1 MDIEIVGTAWYR
13 MMPNIQLLDDIK
25 GKDALLLQSCFPKGV
40 IGLNNIEGIYKLSVK
55 TYFIPIYYFILII
68 FR

>member
-1 MDIEIVGTAWYR
+1 MYITILGTAWYR

-40 IGLNNIEGIYKLSVK
+40 IGLNNIEGIYKLFVN
-55 TYFIPIYYFILII
+55 TYFNPIYYFVLII

>member
-1 MDIEIVGTAWYR
+1 MYIAILGTAWYR

-40 IGLNNIEGIYKLSVK
+40 IGLNNIEGIQ
-55 TYFIPIYYFILII
+55 II
-68 FR
+68 C